1 VLPDLFR
8 TASFRIALFYA
19 GLFSLSVF
27 VLFVIIYLAT
37 TGFTAQQ
44 LAGRVERELA
54 TLKTEYR
61 ISGRDNLVT
70 QITARLDSAQGAF
83 YLLEAP
89 GGQVLAGNLGSLP
102 QQIGWVD
109 FPAAGSGDHIRAKG
123 ARLEDGDF
131 LLVGL
136 DATRLDDLN
145 DRVIRSFLWGS
156 AGTLV
161 LAIMGAILM
170 SAVSLRH
177 IDGIVGAM
185 EDIVDGNL
193 SRRLPLVGSRD
204 EFYRLAVQVNRML
217 DRIQAL
223 MSGLQQVS
231 NDIAH
236 DLKTPLTRLRH
247 RLELVRHRAAGV
259 ADYEVA
265 VDQALAECDLTL
277 ATFDALL
284 RISQIEAGTRRSGFK
299 NVDLAAVIQTL
310 ITAYQPVAEECG
322 HRLSVATASE
332 ALIAGD
338 PELLTQM
345 VSNLIENAFKH
356 TPPGSSIELSLSPT
370 ADGWRLIVADDG
382 PGIPP
387 SHRDKVFQRFYRL
400 DPSRTSAGNGLGLSL
415 VAAVIQL
422 HGAGIKLADNEPGLR
437 VEIIFPGNK

>member
-1 VLPDLFR
+1 VQPDLFR

-61 ISGRDNLVT
+61 ISGRTNLMT
-70 QITARLDSAQGAF
+70 QINARLDSAQGAF
-83 YLLEAP
+83 YLLEDP
-89 GGQVLAGNLGSLP
+89 DGQVLAGNLAALP
-102 QQIGWVD
+102 PQIGWVD
-109 FPAAGSGDHIRAKG
+109 FPAAGSGDHVRAKG
-123 ARLEDGDF
+123 ARLQDGDF

-136 DATRLDDLN
+136 NATRLDDLN
-145 DRVIRSFLWGS
+145 ERVVRSFLWGS
-156 AGTLV
+156 AGTLI

-177 IDGIVGAM
+177 IDGIVSAM

-193 SRRLPLVGSRD
+193 SRRLPLLGSRD
-204 EFYRLAVQVNRML
+204 EFDRLAVQVNRML
-217 DRIQAL
+217 DRIQSL

-247 RLELVRHRAAGV
+247 RLELVRSRPASV
-259 ADYEVA
+259 ADYEAA
-265 VDQALAECDLTL
+265 VDHALAECDLTL

-284 RISQIEAGTRRSGFK
+284 RIAQIEAGTRRSGFK
-299 NVDLAAVIQTL
+299 IVDLAAVIETL
-310 ITAYQPVAEECG
+310 TTAYLPVAEEYG
-322 HRLSVATASE
+322 HRLSCETGRD
-332 ALIAGD
+332 ALVLGD

-356 TPPGSSIELSLSPT
+356 TPPGSTINLLVSPS
-370 ADGWRLIVADDG
+370 ADCWVLTVKDDG
-382 PGIPP
+382 PGIPAA
-387 SHRDKVFQRFYRL
+387 HWDKVFQRFYRL
-400 DPSRTSAGNGLGLSL
+400 DPSRSTAGSGLGLSL
-415 VAAVIQL
+415 VAAVAQL
-422 HGAGIKLADNEPGLR
+422 HGAEIKLADNQPGLR
-437 VEIIFPGNK
+437 VEIYFARHS